1 MSLKK
6 VSKNQP
12 EIFKFSEKNL
22 EIAKKIIS
30 NYPEGK
36 QQSAVMAFLYIAQ
49 NLNYHKV
56 YKMFC
61 LYFVINNYLRR

>member
-30 NYPEGK
+30 NYTNE
-36 QQSAVMAFLYIAQ
+36 I
-49 NLNYHKV
+49 NYFYQVCPKEMLDKIDNPV
-56 YKMFC
+56 TIKDKID
-61 LYFVINNYLRR
+61 VAI